1 MGGALLRAG
10 LQDALRSGQGTTGR
24 ETGQRICERMLLTSM
39 LFNWQV
45 ASHLDIQPLVDITCR
60 SIAQIMSA
68 TEAAQ
73 ELRHKF
79 GLEDPPPNIEC
90 TCGTS

>member
-1 MGGALLRAG
+1 
-10 LQDALRSGQGTTGR
+10 
-24 ETGQRICERMLLTSM
+24 MLLTTIV
-39 LFNWQV
+39 FDRQV

-90 TCGTS
+90 TCGMCIVLIRLSTVVICMTDIICEYTSRDPQRDEWL

>member
-1 MGGALLRAG
+1 
-10 LQDALRSGQGTTGR
+10 
-24 ETGQRICERMLLTSM
+24 MLLTRI
-39 LFNWQV
+39 LDHQV

-90 TCGTS
+90 TCGTCVVFVIVNRCIHR